1 MPKHT
6 QCVHSGAR
14 KDKTTRGLNTP
25 IYPSSAYEYLDAVEN
40 TYPRYFNTPNER
52 AVVEKLCALE
62 GAEEGL
68 LFSSGMAAIS
78 TVLLAFLESGGHA
91 VLQRD
96 IYGGTHHFATA
107 EFNRL
112 GIEFSF
118 AGRRAEEIEAAIR
131 PNTRLIYIETPSNPL
146 LRITDIA
153 AAAEIGRRRGLVT
166 VIDNTFASPVNQ
178 NPIALGIDVVTH
190 SATKYIGGHSD
201 LCCGA
206 ALGSAEKIRRV
217 RETAVNLGGSLNAL
231 TCYLLERSLK
241 TLAVRVERHN
251 RNALAVAQFL
261 QLRPAVA
268 AVNYPGLDTHP
279 EHAIAARQMHGLRRH
294 ALLRAGRGALYGRAV
309 PAPAE
314 ADHPGP
320 EPGRGGNHHLRSVED
335 IACQALRGGAPGV
348 GYFKRAAAAV
358 GRHRGCGGYH
368 RRHLPGLG
376 YLRGRRRAAG

>member
-1 MPKHT
+1 MPKNT

-14 KDKTTRGLNTP
+14 KDPSTRGLNTP

-52 AVVEKLCALE
+52 AVVERLCALE

-107 EFNRL
+107 DFNRL
-112 GIEFSF
+112 GIQFSF

-166 VIDNTFASPVNQ
+166 VIDNTFASPINQ
-178 NPIALGIDVVTH
+178 NPIGLGIDIVTH

-201 LCCGA
+201 LSCGA
-206 ALGSAEKIRRV
+206 ALGSAARIRRV
-217 RETAVNLGGSLNAL
+217 RETAVNLGGNPNAF

-241 TLAVRVERHN
+241 TLAVRVERQN
-251 RNALAVAQFL
+251 RNAQAVAEFL
-261 QLRPAVA
+261 QRQPAVA
-268 AVNYPGLDTHP
+268 TVNYPGLDSHP
-279 EHAIAARQMHGLRRH
+279 GHAIAARQMHAFGGMLSFELDPARCTAERFLRRLQLITPALSLGGVETIICAPSRTSH
-294 ALLRAGRGALYGRAV
+294 GKLSAEERRELGIADGLLRLSVGIEDA
-309 PAPAE
+309 
-314 ADHPGP
+314 ADIIA
-320 EPGRGGNHHLRSVED
+320 D
-335 IACQALRGGAPGV
+335 ISQALGV
-348 GYFKRAAAAV
+348 
-358 GRHRGCGGYH
+358 
-368 RRHLPGLG
+368 
-376 YLRGRRRAAG
+376 